1 MWVQLVS
8 GNGPVAPVNLE
19 EYRMKSANAIALAIV
34 ISVLIMSIAA
44 VNILSPKPTDPLAQ
58 QLREAHNI
66 AVQKELIKFHKGK

>member
-1 MWVQLVS
+1 
-8 GNGPVAPVNLE
+8 
-19 EYRMKSANAIALAIV
+19 MKSANAIALAIV